1 MLLVTEKYINMLLSE
16 SLDGASQIPLSIALR
31 LRAFCEVSDRWGSK
45 LFIKRFG
52 QDAHIFISMCVLAG
66 ALFVLADPHAKGC
79 L

>member
-1 MLLVTEKYINMLLSE
+1 MF
-16 SLDGASQIPLSIALR
+16 ASQIPCLIDPLLQAIS
-31 LRAFCEVSDRWGSK
+31 EVSVRWGSK

-66 ALFVLADPHAKGC
+66 ALFVLADPHAKGY